1 MTDADHQRSPGTDG
15 VPPPV
20 LDTTRARAGNTLG
33 VMRYVLAAGLAL
45 VIVAFIIVY
54 FVA

>member
-1 MTDADHQRSPGTDG
+1 

-20 LDTTRARAGNTLG
+20 LNTTRARGANTLG

-45 VIVAFIIVY
+45 VIVAFLIAY
-54 FVA
+54 FVT